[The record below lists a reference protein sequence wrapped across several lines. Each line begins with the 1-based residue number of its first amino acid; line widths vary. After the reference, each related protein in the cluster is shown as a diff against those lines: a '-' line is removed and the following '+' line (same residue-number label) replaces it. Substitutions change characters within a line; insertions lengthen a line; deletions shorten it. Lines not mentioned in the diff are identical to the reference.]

1 MFYLLGKLLGK
12 ILQRA
17 FIGLFV
23 LLLSLGT
30 ALDGNG
36 IRYPSEA
43 QFTRRIR
50 EQTGLVLPQGEL
62 LESIDT
68 HGGFHGDGEYY
79 AAYRIS
85 DAAFVATLSQAA
97 GWQPLPLPEELE
109 ILIYGKSKAGSASGP
124 YLKKASV
131 PRITDGYWYFSD
143 RFDPS
148 APQRSRPVL
157 TRGAFNFS
165 IVIYDAESGILYY
178 AELDT

>member
-30 ALDGNG
+30 TLDGNC
-36 IRYPSEA
+36 IRYPTKA

-68 HGGFHGDGEYY
+68 HGGFHGDGEYSNRLRY
-79 AAYRIS
+79 
-85 DAAFVATLSQAA
+85 
-97 GWQPLPLPEELE
+97 P
-109 ILIYGKSKAGSASGP
+109 
-124 YLKKASV
+124 V
-131 PRITDGYWYFSD
+131 PRTGHTDKTMRHTG
-143 RFDPS
+143 
-148 APQRSRPVL
+148 
-157 TRGAFNFS
+157 S
-165 IVIYDAESGILYY
+165 ILLLWWS
-178 AELDT
+178 

>member
-36 IRYPSEA
+36 IRYPTEA

-97 GWQPLPLPEELE
+97 GWQPLPLP
-109 ILIYGKSKAGSASGP
+109 
-124 YLKKASV
+124 
-131 PRITDGYWYFSD
+131 
-143 RFDPS
+143 
-148 APQRSRPVL
+148 
-157 TRGAFNFS
+157 
-165 IVIYDAESGILYY
+165 
-178 AELDT
+178 